1 MTTPH
6 PQRPVMTPR
15 QKRRQLILAVCYLI
29 AIVLGIVNGLYGS
42 AFWQAAGDFIS
53 TVFIRLFRF
62 IAVPIIAV
70 SIISTLAMI
79 SRSSESGRIFR
90 HTIFYTLLT
99 TILAAGLAAVLY
111 VLFSP
116 ANVTLDANVGQAA
129 ALDSVKTQSYL
140 QYVQSVIPDNFL
152 APFLSANVLSVLLIS
167 AAVGIAIAKLPKDS
181 RQQEVL
187 MSFFSGLQ
195 SVLFTLVGWIIT
207 VLPIGIFGF
216 FTVLAMQLASGV
228 ALGGLGTYFVTVL
241 AANFIQ
247 MLVVLP
253 LLLLMRGINP
263 LRVAK
268 GMFPALT
275 VAFFSKSSAGT
286 LPVTMACAENN
297 LGVHTSVSRFVLP
310 ICTMIN
316 MNGCAAF
323 ILITVVYLMQNAG
336 AEVSFGMLAAW
347 IVISTI
353 AAVGNAGVPM
363 GCFFLSASLLASM
376 NVPILLMGVILPFYA
391 VIDAI
396 ETTLNVWSDSNVA
409 TLVNHDL
416 YGDAP
421 QKEQAQV

>member
-207 VLPIGIFGF
+207 V
-216 FTVLAMQLASGV
+216 
-228 ALGGLGTYFVTVL
+228 
-241 AANFIQ
+241 
-247 MLVVLP
+247 
-253 LLLLMRGINP
+253 
-263 LRVAK
+263 
-268 GMFPALT
+268 
-275 VAFFSKSSAGT
+275 
-286 LPVTMACAENN
+286 
-297 LGVHTSVSRFVLP
+297 
-310 ICTMIN
+310 
-316 MNGCAAF
+316 
-323 ILITVVYLMQNAG
+323 
-336 AEVSFGMLAAW
+336 
-347 IVISTI
+347 
-353 AAVGNAGVPM
+353 
-363 GCFFLSASLLASM
+363 
-376 NVPILLMGVILPFYA
+376 
-391 VIDAI
+391 
-396 ETTLNVWSDSNVA
+396 
-409 TLVNHDL
+409 
-416 YGDAP
+416 
-421 QKEQAQV
+421 